1 MHENENQKLRLLQEL
16 QWVKYRQEMLDIIDG
31 KLLQMREIAERVQ
44 IDNLS
49 PEMLE
54 NLQDQIN
61 KMAIQV
67 KELDEDSRKYVINMT
82 L

>member
-1 MHENENQKLRLLQEL
+1 MHENENQKLRLFQEL

-49 PEMLE
+49 PEMME
-54 NLQDQIN
+54 DLQDQIN

-67 KELDEDSRKYVINMT
+67 KELDENSRKFVINMT

>member
-1 MHENENQKLRLLQEL
+1 MDENENQKLRLLQEL

-49 PEMLE
+49 PEMME
-54 NLQDQIN
+54 DLQDQIN

-67 KELDEDSRKYVINMT
+67 KELDENSRKFVINMT

>member
-49 PEMLE
+49 PEMME
-54 NLQDQIN
+54 DLQDQIN

-67 KELDEDSRKYVINMT
+67 KELDENSRKFVINMT

>member
-1 MHENENQKLRLLQEL
+1 MDENENQKLRLLQEL